1 MAGPAPSAK
10 PEARSI
16 LVVDDD
22 PVFAGVVEDILKAEG
37 YRVSTA
43 TSGLT
48 ALERVGAAPF
58 DLILIDIRMPELDG
72 PGFFRELQRRDP
84 ELARRVMFMT
94 GGAVEPDVAEL
105 LFSLRVPYLRKP
117 LAVDELRK
125 TVRRF
130 FLAARSF
137 PGFRKPGERS

>member
-1 MAGPAPSAK
+1 MAGPAPAAQ
-10 PEARSI
+10 PEGRSI

-22 PVFAGVVEDILKAEG
+22 PVFAGVVEDILKIEG
-37 YRVSTA
+37 YRVSIA

-48 ALERVGAAPF
+48 ALEIVGAAPF

-72 PGFFRELQRRDP
+72 PGFFRELQSRDP

-117 LAVDELRK
+117 LSVDELRAA
-125 TVRRF
+125 VRRF

-137 PGFRKPGERS
+137 PGFRKPGQRG